1 MEVPIQVGGYARR
14 GVASIQQGYW
24 DVHRTSG
31 CLLMKG
37 AKGVTT
43 LKDIYRNKSLI
54 GIIHNLGRK
63 PRKCR
68 CGKGLS
74 FKDETLC
81 KKCVKLS

>member
-1 MEVPIQVGGYARR
+1 
-14 GVASIQQGYW
+14 
-24 DVHRTSG
+24 
-31 CLLMKG
+31 MKG

-74 FKDETLC
+74 FNDKTLC
-81 KKCVKLS
+81 KKCAQLDG

>member
-1 MEVPIQVGGYARR
+1 
-14 GVASIQQGYW
+14 
-24 DVHRTSG
+24 
-31 CLLMKG
+31 MKG

-54 GIIHNLGRK
+54 GIIHKLGRK